1 MAGGILADG
10 LGHATACHAGI
21 RSRRG
26 MARAHRLDRVRSRR
40 LPLSADRARC
50 ANRCLV
56 PRHADKALALVGENG
71 AGKTTVVKLLTRLFE
86 PQSGRIL
93 LNGMDAA
100 RFSPRSV
107 QREMSIIFQDYG
119 QYQMTAR
126 ENIGLSRT
134 DAVEG

>member
-1 MAGGILADG
+1 MLTDVSFRIE
-10 LGHATACHAGI
+10 
-21 RSRRG
+21 RG
-26 MARAHRLDRVRSRR
+26 
-40 LPLSADRARC
+40 
-50 ANRCLV
+50 
-56 PRHADKALALVGENG
+56 KALALVGENG

-86 PQSGRIL
+86 PTSGRIL
-93 LNGMDAA
+93 LNGIDAA

-134 DAVEG
+134 DGDGRRRGHRDAREKNPARPRS